1 MLQFV
6 LIALIVALVI
16 VQTIS
21 LKNPLKY
28 IGLTYDTDLKLSEP
42 GELVKLRYNVY
53 NRGRLPVF
61 FLGVT
66 FSFDD
71 TVKIEK
77 SSTGSI
83 ETTFLGKSCSKN
95 FFLMPGAHAK
105 GTIEFSLSSRGIHK
119 IGLHYLEAGDFLGL
133 SSYVQSYEPE
143 VNLVC
148 TAKLAERDPQVMVR
162 GGLSGDIS
170 VKRFILED
178 PSLVSGY
185 REYTGTEP
193 LKRISWLQT
202 VKKGNLMVKVNDYT
216 IDVNV
221 TVALN
226 MEKTGSTD
234 KEIEKCLE
242 LTRSVCEALEDMK
255 IPYTFITNGDI
266 LSLEKGLGRKHLLA
280 LLKGLGLSK
289 CACYEGFG
297 ALAEKCM
304 ENAAENSGCIIITSE
319 LTPDG
324 EKALERL
331 KAVSSGQVLV
341 LRSDREEEE

>member
-1 MLQFV
+1 MFQFV
-6 LIALIVALVI
+6 LIALVAALIV
-16 VQTIS
+16 VQAIS
-21 LKNPLKY
+21 LKNPLKN
-28 IGLTYDTDLKLSEP
+28 IGLTYDTDLKLAEP
-42 GELVKLRYNVY
+42 GEHIKLRYNVY
-53 NRGRLPVF
+53 NSGKLPVF

-71 TVKIEK
+71 TVIIEK
-77 SSTGSI
+77 TSTGSV

-95 FFLMPGAHAK
+95 FFLMPGANAK
-105 GTIEFSLSSRGIHK
+105 GTIEFSLASRGIHK

-143 VNLVC
+143 INIVC
-148 TAKLAERDPQVMVR
+148 TAKLSERDPQVKVR
-162 GGLSGDIS
+162 GGLTGDIA
-170 VKRFILED
+170 VRRFILED
-178 PSLVSGY
+178 PSLVAGY
-185 REYTGTEP
+185 REYSGTEP

-202 VKKGNLMVKVNDYT
+202 AKKGNLMVKVNDYT

-234 KEIEKCLE
+234 KEIEKGLE
-242 LTRSVCEALEDMK
+242 LTRSVCETLEDLK
-255 IPYTFITNGDI
+255 IPYTFISNGDI

-280 LLKGLGLSK
+280 LLRGLGLSK
-289 CACYEGFG
+289 CACYEGFA

-304 ENAAENSGCIIITSE
+304 ENASENSGCIIITSE
-319 LTPDG
+319 LTADG

-331 KAVSSGQVLV
+331 KASSSGQVLV
-341 LRSDREEEE
+341 LRTEVEDE

>member
-6 LIALIVALVI
+6 LIALFVALII
-16 VQTIS
+16 VQAIS
-21 LKNPLKY
+21 LKNPLKN
-28 IGLTYDTDLKLSEP
+28 IGLTYDTDLKLVEP
-42 GELVKLRYNVY
+42 GELIKLRYNVY
-53 NRGRLPVF
+53 NNGKLPVF

-77 SSTGSI
+77 SSTGNV

-95 FFLMPGAHAK
+95 FFLMPGANAK
-105 GTIEFSLSSRGIHK
+105 GTIEFSLPSRGIHK

-133 SSYVQSYEPE
+133 SSYVQSYEPQL
-143 VNLVC
+143 NIVC
-148 TAKLAERDPQVMVR
+148 TAKLSERDPEVKVR
-162 GGLSGDIS
+162 GGLTGDIA
-170 VKRFILED
+170 VRRFILED
-178 PSLVSGY
+178 PSLVAGY
-185 REYTGTEP
+185 REYSGTEP

-202 VKKGNLMVKVNDYT
+202 AKKGNLMVKVNDYT

-234 KEIEKCLE
+234 KEIEKGLE
-242 LTRSVCEALEDMK
+242 LTRSVCETLEDLK

-280 LLKGLGLSK
+280 LLRGLGLSK
-289 CACYEGFG
+289 CACYEGFA

-304 ENAAENSGCIIITSE
+304 ENASENSGCIIITSE
-319 LTPDG
+319 LTADG

-331 KAVSSGQVLV
+331 KASSTGQVLV
-341 LRSDREEEE
+341 LRTEAEDE

>member
-6 LIALIVALVI
+6 LIALVVALII
-16 VQTIS
+16 VQAIS
-21 LKNPLKY
+21 LKNPLKN
-28 IGLTYDTDLKLSEP
+28 IGLTYDTDLKLAEP
-42 GELVKLRYNVY
+42 GELIKLRYNVY
-53 NRGRLPVF
+53 NNGKLPVF

-77 SSTGSI
+77 SSTGNV

-95 FFLMPGAHAK
+95 FFLMPGANAK
-105 GTIEFSLSSRGIHK
+105 GTIEFSLALRGIHK

-133 SSYVQSYEPE
+133 SSYVQSYEPQL
-143 VNLVC
+143 NIIC
-148 TAKLAERDPQVMVR
+148 TAKLSERNPEVKVR
-162 GGLSGDIS
+162 GGLTGDIA
-170 VKRFILED
+170 VRRFILED
-178 PSLVSGY
+178 PSLVAGY
-185 REYTGTEP
+185 REYSGTEP

-202 VKKGNLMVKVNDYT
+202 AKKGNLMVKVNDYT

-234 KEIEKCLE
+234 KEIEKGLE
-242 LTRSVCEALEDMK
+242 LTRSVCETLEDLK

-266 LSLEKGLGRKHLLA
+266 LNLEKGLGRKHLLA
-280 LLKGLGLSK
+280 LLRGLGLSK
-289 CACYEGFG
+289 CACYEGFA

-304 ENAAENSGCIIITSE
+304 ENASENSGCIIITSE
-319 LTPDG
+319 LTADG

-331 KAVSSGQVLV
+331 KASSSGQVLV
-341 LRSDREEEE
+341 LRTEAEDE

>member
-6 LIALIVALVI
+6 LIALVVALII
-16 VQTIS
+16 VQAIS
-21 LKNPLKY
+21 LKNPLKN
-28 IGLTYDTDLKLSEP
+28 IGLTYDTDLKLAEP
-42 GELVKLRYNVY
+42 GELIKLRYNVY
-53 NRGRLPVF
+53 NNGKLPVF

-77 SSTGSI
+77 SSTGNV

-95 FFLMPGAHAK
+95 FFLMPGANAK
-105 GTIEFSLSSRGIHK
+105 GTIEFSLALRGIHK

-133 SSYVQSYEPE
+133 SSNVQSYEPQL
-143 VNLVC
+143 NIIC
-148 TAKLAERDPQVMVR
+148 TAKLSERDPEVKVR
-162 GGLSGDIS
+162 GGLTGDIA
-170 VKRFILED
+170 VRRFILED
-178 PSLVSGY
+178 PSLVAGY
-185 REYTGTEP
+185 REYSGTEP

-202 VKKGNLMVKVNDYT
+202 AKKGNLMVKVNDYT

-234 KEIEKCLE
+234 KEIEKGLE
-242 LTRSVCEALEDMK
+242 LTRSVCETLEDLK

-280 LLKGLGLSK
+280 LLRGLGLSK
-289 CACYEGFG
+289 CACYEGFA
-297 ALAEKCM
+297 ALVEKCM
-304 ENAAENSGCIIITSE
+304 ENASENSGCIIITSE
-319 LTPDG
+319 LTADG

-331 KAVSSGQVLV
+331 KASSSGQVLV
-341 LRSDREEEE
+341 LRTETEDE

>member
-6 LIALIVALVI
+6 LIALVVALII
-16 VQTIS
+16 VQAIS
-21 LKNPLKY
+21 LKNPLKN
-28 IGLTYDTDLKLSEP
+28 IGLTYDTDLKLAEP
-42 GELVKLRYNVY
+42 GELIKLRYYVY
-53 NRGRLPVF
+53 NNGKLPVF

-77 SSTGSI
+77 SSTGTVA
-83 ETTFLGKSCSKN
+83 TTFLGKSCSKN
-95 FFLMPGAHAK
+95 FFLMPGANAK
-105 GTIEFSLSSRGIHK
+105 GTIEFSLASRGIHK

-133 SSYVQSYEPE
+133 SSYVQSYEPQL
-143 VNLVC
+143 NIVC
-148 TAKLAERDPQVMVR
+148 TAKLSERDPEVKVR
-162 GGLSGDIS
+162 GGLTGDIA
-170 VKRFILED
+170 VRRFILED
-178 PSLVSGY
+178 PNLVAGY
-185 REYTGTEP
+185 REYSGTEP

-202 VKKGNLMVKVNDYT
+202 AKKGNLMVKVNDYT

-234 KEIEKCLE
+234 KEIEKGLE
-242 LTRSVCEALEDMK
+242 LTRSVCETLEDLK

-280 LLKGLGLSK
+280 LLRGLGLSK
-289 CACYEGFG
+289 CACYEGFA

-304 ENAAENSGCIIITSE
+304 ENASENSGCIIITSE
-319 LTPDG
+319 LTADG

-331 KAVSSGQVLV
+331 KVSSSGQVLV
-341 LRSDREEEE
+341 LRTETEDE

>member
-6 LIALIVALVI
+6 LIALIIALII
-16 VQTIS
+16 VQAIS
-21 LKNPLKY
+21 LKNPLKNV
-28 IGLTYDTDLKLSEP
+28 GLTYDTDLKLAEP
-42 GELVKLRYNVY
+42 RELIKLRYNVY
-53 NRGRLPVF
+53 NSGKLPVF

-71 TVKIEK
+71 TVIIEK
-77 SSTGSI
+77 SSTGNV

-95 FFLMPGAHAK
+95 FFLMPGANAK
-105 GTIEFSLSSRGIHK
+105 GTIEFSLSSRGIHR

-143 VNLVC
+143 LNLVC
-148 TAKLAERDPQVMVR
+148 TAKLSERDPEVKVR
-162 GGLSGDIS
+162 GGLTGDIA
-170 VKRFILED
+170 VRRFILED
-178 PSLVSGY
+178 PSLVAGY
-185 REYTGTEP
+185 REYSGTEP

-202 VKKGNLMVKVNDYT
+202 AKKGNLMVKVNDYT

-234 KEIEKCLE
+234 KEIEKGLE
-242 LTRSVCEALEDMK
+242 LTRSVCETLEDLK

-280 LLKGLGLSK
+280 LLRGLGLSK
-289 CACYEGFG
+289 CACYEGFA

-304 ENAAENSGCIIITSE
+304 ENASENSGCIIITSE
-319 LTPDG
+319 LTADG

-331 KAVSSGQVLV
+331 KASSSGQVLV
-341 LRSDREEEE
+341 LRTEAED

>member
-6 LIALIVALVI
+6 LIALIAALI
-16 VQTIS
+16 VVQAIS
-21 LKNPLKY
+21 LKNPLKN
-28 IGLTYDTDLKLSEP
+28 IGLTYDTDLKLAEP
-42 GELVKLRYNVY
+42 GELIKLRYNIY
-53 NRGRLPVF
+53 NSGKLPVF

-77 SSTGSI
+77 SSTGSV

-95 FFLMPGAHAK
+95 FFLMPGANAK
-105 GTIEFSLSSRGIHK
+105 GTIEFSLASRGIHR

-143 VNLVC
+143 INIVC
-148 TAKLAERDPQVMVR
+148 TAMLSERDPQVKVR
-162 GGLSGDIS
+162 GGLTGDIA
-170 VKRFILED
+170 VRRFILED
-178 PSLVSGY
+178 PSLVAGY
-185 REYTGTEP
+185 REYSGTEP

-202 VKKGNLMVKVNDYT
+202 AKKGNLMVKVNDYT

-234 KEIEKCLE
+234 KEIEKCLQ

-266 LSLEKGLGRKHLLA
+266 MSLEKGLGRKHLQA

-289 CACYEGFG
+289 CACYEGF
-297 ALAEKCM
+297 ASLAEKCM

-319 LTPDG
+319 LTSDG

-331 KAVSSGQVLV
+331 KASSSGQVLV
-341 LRSDREEEE
+341 IRSEAEDE